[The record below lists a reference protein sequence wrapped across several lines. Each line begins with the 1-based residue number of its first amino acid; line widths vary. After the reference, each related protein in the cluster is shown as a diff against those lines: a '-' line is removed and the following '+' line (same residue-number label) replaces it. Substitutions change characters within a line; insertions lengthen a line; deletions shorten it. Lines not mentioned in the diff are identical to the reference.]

1 MKINI
6 SISWLNYP
14 DVIRSVSALHND
26 PGLVPE
32 QLTAT
37 LVNPQ
42 SSARLYIDAAETL
55 QTAVVYQS
63 DTPVSMHSI
72 DVLAYCDNSAAER
85 VVKEG
90 KLATFNAKKNWEI
103 VMKPLAQYL

>member
-32 QLTAT
+32 QLTAI
-37 LVNPQ
+37 LGNPQ

-55 QTAVVYQS
+55 QTA

-90 KLATFNAKKNWEI
+90 KLATFNAKKIE
-103 VMKPLAQYL
+103 K